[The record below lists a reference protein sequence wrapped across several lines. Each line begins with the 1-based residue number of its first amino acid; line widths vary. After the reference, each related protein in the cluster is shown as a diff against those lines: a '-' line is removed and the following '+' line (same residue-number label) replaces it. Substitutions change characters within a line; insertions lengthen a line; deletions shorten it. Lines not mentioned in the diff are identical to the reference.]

1 MIIICSNF
9 SFLCIALLIP
19 VQYDD
24 KVKKVFRS
32 HFAELSRLVSV
43 SANRSSIATEL
54 YSAFLISET
63 CYDEVQDNSN
73 KTDHERASCLMRA
86 IKSSIHSKP
95 NLFEMLIVVLE
106 NIEAFKEFAE
116 KLKDEFYTI
125 NNSHYMPQH
134 SHTIGKSEVI

>member
-1 MIIICSNF
+1 M
-9 SFLCIALLIP
+9 
-19 VQYDD
+19 QYDD
-24 KVKKVFRS
+24 RVKKIFRT

-73 KTDHERASCLMRA
+73 KTDHERGSSLMRA

-95 NLFEMLIVVLE
+95 KLFEKLIVVLE
-106 NIEAFKEFAE
+106 NVEAFKEFAE
-116 KLKDEFYTI
+116 KLKDEFHITY
-125 NNSHYMPQH
+125 
-134 SHTIGKSEVI
+134 